1 MIDRLVDLDKEL
13 TGGRS
18 FETIRKE
25 VNGARNSLK
34 HANDPNE
41 DEVTVEP
48 GEAIAMLGRAVVNY
62 VWLTNSA
69 TPAMLRVYDQ
79 LIELHPDVAR

>member
-1 MIDRLVDLDKEL
+1 
-13 TGGRS
+13 
-18 FETIRKE
+18 
-25 VNGARNSLK
+25 
-34 HANDPNE
+34 
-41 DEVTVEP
+41 
-48 GEAIAMLGRAVVNY
+48 MLGRAVVNY